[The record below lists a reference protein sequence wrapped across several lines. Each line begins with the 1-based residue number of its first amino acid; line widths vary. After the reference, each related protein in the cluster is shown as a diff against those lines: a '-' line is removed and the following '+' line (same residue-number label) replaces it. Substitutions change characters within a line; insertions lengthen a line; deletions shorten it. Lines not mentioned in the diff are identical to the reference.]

1 MLFSFF
7 VDGHRMWT
15 KGYMNDDN
23 IQMLIFLI
31 VSFHLINIINGID
44 ENTTNSTLLNYSLP
58 IDKLLNQQYDNRQMT
73 LNRTNDFRP
82 WKKKSNSIE
91 ILKKMIAN
99 RQRLAINNRTL
110 PFTSITSMLDFPQIS
125 IS

>member
-1 MLFSFF
+1 
-7 VDGHRMWT
+7 
-15 KGYMNDDN
+15 
-23 IQMLIFLI
+23 
-31 VSFHLINIINGID
+31 
-44 ENTTNSTLLNYSLP
+44 
-58 IDKLLNQQYDNRQMT
+58 MT

-110 PFTSITSMLDFPQIS
+110 PLTSITSMLDFPQIS

>member
-1 MLFSFF
+1 
-7 VDGHRMWT
+7 MWT

-31 VSFHLINIINGID
+31 VSFLLINIINGID
-44 ENTTNSTLLNYSLP
+44 ENTINSTLLNYSLP

-82 WKKKSNSIE
+82 WKKSNSIE

-110 PFTSITSMLDFPQIS
+110 PLTSITSMLDFPQIS